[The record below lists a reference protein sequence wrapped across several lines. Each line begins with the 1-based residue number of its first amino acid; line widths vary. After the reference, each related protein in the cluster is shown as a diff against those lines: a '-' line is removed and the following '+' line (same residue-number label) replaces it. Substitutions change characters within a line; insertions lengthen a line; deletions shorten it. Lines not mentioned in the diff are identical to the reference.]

1 MKILVVTQYF
11 YPETFRVNTL
21 VTELVNRG
29 HDVTVLTGYPQYPQG
44 KIYDGYGFRTPYEK
58 FWNGARI
65 ERVKV
70 LLGGKR
76 HLGCC

>member
-21 VTELVNRG
+21 CAELANRG

-44 KIYDGYGFRTPYEK
+44 KI
-58 FWNGARI
+58 
-65 ERVKV
+65 
-70 LLGGKR
+70 
-76 HLGCC
+76 